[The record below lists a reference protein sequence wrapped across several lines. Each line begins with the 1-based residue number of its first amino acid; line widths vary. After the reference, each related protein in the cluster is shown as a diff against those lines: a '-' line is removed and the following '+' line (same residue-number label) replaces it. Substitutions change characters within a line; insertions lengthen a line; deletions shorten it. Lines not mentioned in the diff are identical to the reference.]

1 MKVNLDYK
9 IKQINYGNN
18 HIFQTKNAFNKGL
31 FSIDETL
38 LLKNKT
44 YNLYTLTNIKSSI
57 IKILFTF
64 TIEKN

>member
-9 IKQINYGNN
+9 IKQINYVNN

-31 FSIDETL
+31 FLIDETL

-44 YNLYTLTNIKSSI
+44 YNLYTLK
-57 IKILFTF
+57 L
-64 TIEKN
+64 